1 MFKNIYFLALVPL
14 CTFIGLQ
21 LYKSSA
27 EVDKSKTIV
36 MGTMSGWPPYVSMNE
51 LGNYEGFDID
61 VAQEIARR
69 LNKKLLIKDMD
80 TAYLIQALQQGSV
93 DFIMTGLDITSER
106 LAKMAMVPYQGEPI
120 TSLPLIF
127 WKTIPTGVQKLEDLS
142 SIPGAIVCVEPGSSQ
157 EPILESFKGFEI
169 KRVDPL
175 GSILEIQYGKALA
188 TLLEP
193 ALYQSLKKKYPELV
207 SLVVPLSEKYKI
219 LGCGIGINKEN
230 TALISKIE
238 AIIADLKKEG
248 FLAQKEKQ
256 WFSKE
261 VQ

>member
-1 MFKNIYFLALVPL
+1 MFKNVSFLLMIFL
-14 CTFIGLQ
+14 CAFIGLQ
-21 LYKSSA
+21 LYKSTA
-27 EVDKSKTIV
+27 VADRNETII

-51 LGNYEGFDID
+51 LGIYEGFDID
-61 VAQEIARR
+61 VAQEIAGR
-69 LNKKLLIKDMD
+69 LNKKLVIKDMD

-93 DFIMTGLDITSER
+93 DFIMTGLDITYER
-106 LAKMAMVPYQGEPI
+106 LQKIAMVPYQGEPI

-127 WKTIPTGVQKLEDLS
+127 WQTIPSGVKKLEDLS

-193 ALYQSLKKKYPELV
+193 ALFQSLKKKYPELV
-207 SLVVPLSEKYKI
+207 SIAVPLDEKNKI
-219 LGCGIGINKEN
+219 IGCGIGVKKEN
-230 TALISKIE
+230 TKLLTKINTLI
-238 AIIADLKKEG
+238 AALKKEG
-248 FLAQKEKQ
+248 FLTEKEKQ

-261 VQ
+261 TL